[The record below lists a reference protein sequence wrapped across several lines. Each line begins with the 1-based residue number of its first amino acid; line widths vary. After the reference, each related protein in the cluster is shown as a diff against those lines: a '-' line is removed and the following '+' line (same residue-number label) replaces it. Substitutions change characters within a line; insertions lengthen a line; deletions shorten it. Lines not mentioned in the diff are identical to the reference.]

1 MKIFTHIPFVLA
13 FALVLA
19 AGAWQGARLR
29 HIREAE
35 AFFRW
40 VNAAA
45 ANERMG
51 WSPVESEYRDG
62 VLYER
67 VKDAALP
74 LLPEV
79 AMPEPKEGE
88 KALQMDLLSYL
99 AGEEDYDHHVWAVL
113 QGPELAPLRVDFL
126 EYARD
131 RKLQYAMGIDYAE
144 AQASGVNIFNLF
156 FGFRKVAA
164 NFIWIQVD
172 RYWHQGMMHRMIPLM
187 KTCVTLDPNFVDA
200 YILGAWHLSYN
211 ATAKMLDTP
220 QPLKQW
226 NPKYQACVG
235 EKETYYY
242 LGIEFLQDGIRNNPR
257 DYRLYFD
264 LGFAIYKNKLFDY
277 ENAVKY
283 LAMAIRQQH
292 DRWVPRQLY
301 ICLELNGQYE
311 EALAGWKDLAQR
323 FQGTV
328 SADET
333 APRFIQRN
341 TGLIYER
348 QAEQAREAAAKESD
362 PQKAEALRAEAD
374 QYEQLA
380 RTTWTEMYD
389 PYADYRLALMDAKLL
404 AQQGRYLEATALL
417 DKARWDYPSQFDD
430 ASDYIIDLKIK
441 GGLPL
446 TDSERKAVLR
456 REEGDRCP
464 GMPEPE
470 ALAVGGTTES

>member
-1 MKIFTHIPFVLA
+1 MKKFSHILFFLALAIVLA
-13 FALVLA
+13 I
-19 AGAWQGARLR
+19 GGWQGSRLN
-29 HIREAE
+29 HIRESE

-51 WSPVESEYRDG
+51 WSAVEGEYRDG
-62 VLYER
+62 VLYEQTKA
-67 VKDAALP
+67 VANP
-74 LLPEV
+74 LLPSV
-79 AMPEPKEGE
+79 PQPEPKEGE
-88 KALQMDLLSYL
+88 KAVIFDPLTYL
-99 AGEEDYDHHVWAVL
+99 AGEADYDDAVWDVL
-113 QGPELAPLRVDFL
+113 QGPELAPIRADFL
-126 EYARD
+126 QYARE
-131 RKLQYAMGIDYAE
+131 RKLQYAIGIDYAE

-220 QPLKQW
+220 QPLKRW
-226 NPKYQACVG
+226 NPRYQACVG

-242 LGIEFLQDGIRNNPR
+242 LGVEFLQDGIRNNPR

-264 LGFAIYKNKLFDY
+264 LGFAIYKNKLQDY

-283 LAMAIRQQH
+283 LSMAIRQQH

-311 EALAGWKDLAQR
+311 EALAGWKDFAQR
-323 FQGTV
+323 FPGSM
-328 SADET
+328 SAEET

-348 QAEQAREAAAKESD
+348 QADQARDAAARESD
-362 PQKAEALRAEAD
+362 PQKTQALLAEAA

-389 PYADYRLALMDAKLL
+389 PFADYRLARLDAQAL
-404 AQQGRYLEATALL
+404 ALQNRYIEAVALL
-417 DKARWDYPSQFDD
+417 DKARWDYPGQFDE

-446 TDSERKAVLR
+446 SLSEKKAVLR
-456 REEGDRCP
+456 REEGDTCP
-464 GMPEPE
+464 GMPEE
-470 ALAVGGTTES
+470 LSVEESTGA